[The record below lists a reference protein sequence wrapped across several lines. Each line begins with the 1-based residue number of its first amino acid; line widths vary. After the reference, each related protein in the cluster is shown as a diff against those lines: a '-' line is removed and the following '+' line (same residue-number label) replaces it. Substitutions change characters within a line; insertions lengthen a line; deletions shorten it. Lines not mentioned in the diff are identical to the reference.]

1 MTITTQRRIGDSE
14 ELIVSYERFER
25 SGLLASLM
33 GMFAGL
39 GTIVFL
45 SALLA
50 AGAAILDFRLE
61 IINDVSGFDE
71 ASALSLVAAAVIVF
85 ASLVVGGYAA
95 ARIARYNGGISGMGA
110 GLWLVFLGAILAVL
124 GAWVGASTDAF
135 DRFDL
140 PDRLAQVD
148 ATNLTA
154 AAVIASAVLVVAAL
168 LGGYMGGRIGETYH
182 ATAEESM
189 VAVTRK
195 DEDTAEVED
204 GPSSSH
210 RRSERA
216 RKEKQQ

>member
-1 MTITTQRRIGDSE
+1 MTITNQRRIGGSDQ
-14 ELIVSYERFER
+14 LTVSYERYER

-39 GTIVFL
+39 GVIAFL
-45 SALLA
+45 SALLT
-50 AGAAILDFRLE
+50 AGAAIFDFRLD
-61 IINDVSGFDE
+61 IVNDVSGFDE
-71 ASALSLVAAAVIVF
+71 TSILSLVVAAVIVF

-95 ARIARYNGGISGMGA
+95 GRIARYNGGISGMGA
-110 GLWLVFLGAILAVL
+110 GLWLVFLGAIFAVL

-182 ATAEESM
+182 VTAEESL

-195 DEDTAEVED
+195 DEDDTSDVDEDTSEVED
-204 GPSSSH
+204 
-210 RRSERA
+210 
-216 RKEKQQ
+216 

>member
-1 MTITTQRRIGDSE
+1 MTITNQRRIGGSDQ
-14 ELIVSYERFER
+14 LTVSYERYER

-50 AGAAILDFRLE
+50 AGVAIFDFRLD

-71 ASALSLVAAAVIVF
+71 TSILSLVVAAVIVF

-95 ARIARYNGGISGMGA
+95 GRIARYNGGISGMGA
-110 GLWLVFLGAILAVL
+110 GLWLVFLGAIFAVL

-168 LGGYMGGRIGETYH
+168 LGGYMGGRIGETL
-182 ATAEESM
+182 

-195 DEDTAEVED
+195 DEDTSEVED
-204 GPSSSH
+204 VDEDT
-210 RRSERA
+210 SEV
-216 RKEKQQ
+216 EDVDEDTSEVED